1 MAARPRRR
9 LHRREPRDP
18 EGAPLLPASPRFR
31 RVVRIGPVQVA
42 TYYDGRGREKHTAA
56 CTAPRCGFSTDTTA
70 VPPPSWRP
78 APIAARAAEETAVT
92 LSLPLV
98 FVLGVIAW
106 AAIKFLG
113 VRMWVAVVIALFGF
127 LLSQTFL
134 APAIESGTRSG
145 VDVVDG
151 TRH

>member
-1 MAARPRRR
+1 MT
-9 LHRREPRDP
+9 
-18 EGAPLLPASPRFR
+18 
-31 RVVRIGPVQVA
+31 V
-42 TYYDGRGREKHTAA
+42 
-56 CTAPRCGFSTDTTA
+56 
-70 VPPPSWRP
+70 
-78 APIAARAAEETAVT
+78 
-92 LSLPLV
+92 SLPLV

-151 TRH
+151 TLR

>member
-1 MAARPRRR
+1 M
-9 LHRREPRDP
+9 
-18 EGAPLLPASPRFR
+18 
-31 RVVRIGPVQVA
+31 
-42 TYYDGRGREKHTAA
+42 
-56 CTAPRCGFSTDTTA
+56 
-70 VPPPSWRP
+70 
-78 APIAARAAEETAVT
+78 T
-92 LSLPLV
+92 LNLPLV

-145 VDVVDG
+145 VGVVGG
-151 TRH
+151 THR